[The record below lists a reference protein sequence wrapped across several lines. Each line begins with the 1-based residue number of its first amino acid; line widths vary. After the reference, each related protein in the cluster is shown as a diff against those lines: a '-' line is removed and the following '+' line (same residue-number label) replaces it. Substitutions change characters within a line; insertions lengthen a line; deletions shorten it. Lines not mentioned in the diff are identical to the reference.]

1 MIKRSIVM
9 EELLDVLDDGDERT
23 VEMLAYETNS
33 TRIDIKKQLEF
44 LERMG
49 VTRNMGEMWKVV

>member
-44 LERMG
+44 
-49 VTRNMGEMWKVV
+49 